1 MGHKSLNPINRFNG
15 LKSCKKSFSI
25 IILKTINKI
34 LVFLITLALILISY
48 YTWLKSPVLTHGFA
62 SYYTSAR
69 MIADGSD
76 MSQAYD
82 TTYYFA
88 KMQGY
93 GFGNVKDLSNLPT
106 GSFIMLPLAGF
117 EPVTA
122 KVIWN
127 ILGIIFVFISILLLF
142 RSFDIPFNSLPG
154 LLLFLITL
162 LFYPFYYNIVYGQAY
177 ALLLLLASISVFGFR
192 KNNAL
197 LTAFPLALIIILKG
211 YGFYP
216 LAALLL
222 MKKPKVFLYTI
233 GLTAAVF
240 LITLPLFG
248 LSAWQIYYA
257 KFYSVVAYGEHS
269 SNVAYQTLG
278 SLLGHLFS
286 YNSAVNTNAL
296 LSIPK
301 IYVYYFTQITGLA
314 VLFFLS
320 RRFTRENYL
329 VFFVLSFALN
339 VVFSP
344 AAEDYHSLIYLP
356 LIIMTGSV
364 LFKEINFKSPVIYIF
379 ASSLLLLMLPL
390 PFRQLQ
396 DSGFPL
402 YILAYPR
409 MYGAVIISFLV
420 LIYSQ
425 QRLASFQEITQ

>member
-1 MGHKSLNPINRFNG
+1 MH
-15 LKSCKKSFSI
+15 
-25 IILKTINKI
+25 
-34 LVFLITLALILISY
+34 LIY
-48 YTWLKSPVLTHGFA
+48 YTCHKSPVLTHGFA

-69 MIADGSD
+69 MLTDGSD
-76 MSQAYD
+76 MTAAYD

-88 KMQGY
+88 KMQSY
-93 GFGNVKDLSNLPT
+93 GFGNFKDLSNLPT
-106 GSFIMLPLAGF
+106 GSFIMLPLSGF

-127 ILGIIFVFISILLLF
+127 ILGIIFLFISILLLF

-154 LLLFLITL
+154 LLLVLITL

-177 ALLLLLASISVFGFR
+177 ALLLFLASVSIFGFR

-222 MKKPKVFLYTI
+222 MKKPRVFLYTL

-248 LSAWQIYYA
+248 LSAWQMYYA
-257 KFYSVVAYGEHS
+257 KFYSVVAYGELS
-269 SNVAYQTLG
+269 SSTAYQTIG
-278 SLLGHLFS
+278 SLLGHIFS
-286 YNSAVNTNAL
+286 YNSTVNINAL

-301 IYVYYFTQITGLA
+301 IYIYYFTQIAGLV
-314 VLFFLS
+314 VLFILS
-320 RRFTRENYL
+320 GKFNKDNYT

-339 VVFSP
+339 VMFSP
-344 AAEDYHSLIYLP
+344 AAEDYHSLFYLP
-356 LIIMTGSV
+356 LIFLCSSI
-364 LFKEINFKSPVIYIF
+364 LFKDINFRSLQIYVF
-379 ASSLLLLMLPL
+379 ALALFLLMMPL

-409 MYGAVIISFLV
+409 LYGAVIISFLV

-425 QRLASFQEITQ
+425 QRLLSFREITG

>member
-1 MGHKSLNPINRFNG
+1 MH
-15 LKSCKKSFSI
+15 
-25 IILKTINKI
+25 
-34 LVFLITLALILISY
+34 LIY

-69 MIADGSD
+69 MLNDGSD
-76 MSQAYD
+76 MTTAYD

-88 KMQGY
+88 KMQSY

-127 ILGIIFVFISILLLF
+127 ILGIIFLFISILLLF
-142 RSFDIPFNSLPG
+142 RSFDISFNGLPG
-154 LLLFLITL
+154 LLLVLITL

-177 ALLLLLASISVFGFR
+177 ALLLFLASVSVFGFR

-222 MKKPKVFLYTI
+222 MKKPKVFLYTL

-240 LITLPLFG
+240 LLTLPLFG
-248 LSAWQIYYA
+248 LSAWQMYYA

-269 SNVAYQTLG
+269 SSVAYQTLG
-278 SLLGHLFS
+278 SLLGHIFS
-286 YNSAVNTNAL
+286 YNSTVNTNAL

-301 IYVYYFTQITGLA
+301 IYIYYFTQIAGPV
-314 VLFFLS
+314 VLFILS
-320 RRFTRENYL
+320 GKFNKDNYP

-339 VVFSP
+339 VMFSP
-344 AAEDYHSLIYLP
+344 AAEDYHSLFYLP

-379 ASSLLLLMLPL
+379 AASLLLLMLPL

-409 MYGAVIISFLV
+409 LYGAVIISFLV

-425 QRLASFQEITQ
+425 QRLPSFREITE

>member
-1 MGHKSLNPINRFNG
+1 MH
-15 LKSCKKSFSI
+15 
-25 IILKTINKI
+25 
-34 LVFLITLALILISY
+34 LIY

-69 MIADGSD
+69 MLTDGSD
-76 MSQAYD
+76 MTAAYD

-88 KMQGY
+88 KMQSY

-106 GSFIMLPLAGF
+106 GSFIMLPLAGL

-122 KVIWN
+122 KILWN
-127 ILGIIFVFISILLLF
+127 ILGIIFMFISILLLF

-154 LLLFLITL
+154 LLLLLITL

-177 ALLLLLASISVFGFR
+177 ALLLFFASVSVFGFR

-216 LAALLL
+216 LAALLF
-222 MKKPKVFLYTI
+222 MKKPKVFFQTI
-233 GLTAAVF
+233 GLTTAIF
-240 LITLPLFG
+240 LLTLPLFG
-248 LSAWQIYYA
+248 LSAWQMYYA

-278 SLLGHLFS
+278 SLLGHIFS
-286 YNSAVNTNAL
+286 YNSTVNTNAL

-301 IYVYYFTQITGLA
+301 IYVYYFTQITGLS

-320 RRFTRENYL
+320 RRFTRDNYL

-344 AAEDYHSLIYLP
+344 AAEDYHSLFYLP

-364 LFKEINFKSPVIYIF
+364 LFKEINFKSPVVYIF
-379 ASSLLLLMLPL
+379 TASLLLLLLPL

-409 MYGAVIISFLV
+409 LYGAVIISFLV

-425 QRLASFQEITQ
+425 QRLPSFREITE

>member
-1 MGHKSLNPINRFNG
+1 MH
-15 LKSCKKSFSI
+15 
-25 IILKTINKI
+25 
-34 LVFLITLALILISY
+34 LIY
-48 YTWLKSPVLTHGFA
+48 YTWNKSPVLTHGFA

-69 MIADGSD
+69 MLTDGSN
-76 MSQAYD
+76 MTAAYD

-88 KMQGY
+88 KMQSY

-106 GSFIMLPLAGF
+106 GSFIMLPLSGF

-122 KVIWN
+122 KIIWN
-127 ILGIIFVFISILLLF
+127 ILGIIFLFTSILLIF
-142 RSFDIPFNSLPG
+142 RVIDIPLYSNQG
-154 LLLFLITL
+154 LILILITL
-162 LFYPFYYNIVYGQAY
+162 LFYPFFYNIAFGQAY
-177 ALLLLLASISVFGFR
+177 ALLLLLASVSIYGF
-192 KNNAL
+192 KKDNAL
-197 LTAFPLALIIILKG
+197 LTAFPIALIIILKG

-216 LAALLL
+216 LAALLF
-222 MKKPKVFLYTI
+222 MKKPKVFLYTF
-233 GLTAAVF
+233 GLTAAIF
-240 LITLPLFG
+240 MLTLPLFG
-248 LSAWQIYYA
+248 LSAWQMYYD

-344 AAEDYHSLIYLP
+344 AAEDYHSLFYLP
-356 LIIMTGSV
+356 LIIITGSL
-364 LFKEINFKSPVIYIF
+364 LFKEINFKSPVVYIF
-379 ASSLLLLMLPL
+379 TASLLLLLLPL

-409 MYGAVIISFLV
+409 LYGAVIISFLV

-425 QRLASFQEITQ
+425 QRLPSFREITE